1 MYKTNQQLL
10 VRIDTKNW
18 FGSYNSRL
26 VRFNDQDHMDN
37 YMRVCHR
44 DESQSKVI
52 GISVL
57 EQD

>member
-1 MYKTNQQLL
+1 ML

-52 GISVL
+52 GISIL
-57 EQD
+57 EDL